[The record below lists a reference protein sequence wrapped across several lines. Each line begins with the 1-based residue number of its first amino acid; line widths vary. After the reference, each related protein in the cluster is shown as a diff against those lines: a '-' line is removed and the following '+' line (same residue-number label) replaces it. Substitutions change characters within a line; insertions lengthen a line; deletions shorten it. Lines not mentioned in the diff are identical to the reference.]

1 METSLMK
8 TLQPMFF
15 GSNLPVS
22 VLLVQVKRHIINL
35 IVVAFPH
42 KSIIKC
48 RAQSL
53 SLSMSWHLA
62 VFLSPL
68 WWTGSLPL
76 YKIAFWYLAIRDG
89 LGVHMH
95 PKSWHCQNWV
105 DPPHPLILI
114 LAPWR
119 IWPKKSTIPK
129 QGPNPSKPPQTTPK
143 IAFSTQISPFVFPNI
158 TKTLGLVGG

>member
-1 METSLMK
+1 
-8 TLQPMFF
+8 MFF

-95 PKSWHCQNWV
+95 PKSWHCKNWV
-105 DPPHPLILI
+105 ESSSAALTFVGHPVKSSVVILTHQSPGWPCQGHI
-114 LAPWR
+114 NQVGSIPWVSNTHMASVASYDR
-119 IWPKKSTIPK
+119 NKFQVIWSRF
-129 QGPNPSKPPQTTPK
+129 SKW
-143 IAFSTQISPFVFPNI
+143 II
-158 TKTLGLVGG
+158 